1 MTAPEG
7 PAPGRWDD
15 LPPGPVGGLQEL
27 RAMMA
32 RGIRPPMMELM
43 DIDLVEAEEGRVVF
57 AATPGRSVYNPL
69 GIAHGGFAATLLDS
83 ACGIA
88 AHSATKTLRN
98 CVTLELKVA
107 YHRAMN
113 EATGP
118 VRAIGTVLSMGNT
131 VAYTEGRLVDA
142 QGRLC
147 ASATST
153 LMLLERSA

>member
-1 MTAPEG
+1 MTAPER
-7 PAPGRWDD
+7 PAEARWDA
-15 LPPGPVGGLQEL
+15 LPPGPASGLQEL
-27 RAMMA
+27 QAMMA
-32 RGIRPPMMELM
+32 RGVRPPMMELM

-88 AHSATKTLRN
+88 AHSAMKVPRN

-107 YHRAMN
+107 YHRAMT
-113 EATGP
+113 EATGR
-118 VRAIGTVLSMGNT
+118 VRAIGTVLSMGNS
-131 VAYTEGRLVDA
+131 VAYTEARLVDGE
-142 QGRLC
+142 GRLH

-153 LMLLERSA
+153 LLMTDR